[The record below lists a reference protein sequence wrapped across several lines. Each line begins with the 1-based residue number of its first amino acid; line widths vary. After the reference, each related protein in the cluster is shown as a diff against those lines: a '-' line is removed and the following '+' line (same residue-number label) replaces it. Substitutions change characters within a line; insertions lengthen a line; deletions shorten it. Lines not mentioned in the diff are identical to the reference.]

1 MDRSTLIVLAMTAAL
16 YFGWQASLD
25 YRYGKD
31 RGAKPVPAQSGAP
44 PAAADPKAPAPA
56 PELTVVPTPAAS
68 EPSREFVI
76 ERPLYRAVFTTS
88 GAALSEWVLSAYD
101 DASRPGD
108 PKVAITMAPP
118 GQASLTTP
126 FLSLGAGDLSR
137 VSYAASEV
145 SADHLVFRTTVG
157 GIAIRKTYRFDADG
171 YGARLSIEVAN
182 QSDRPVS
189 PDFRVQWPARL
200 GSGAD
205 FTEFGLAAY
214 ADDELVPFAIAPLPS
229 MLGFGGGGAEQ
240 SWPEEG
246 KPGPVQVDWAGAQTR
261 YFVAALL
268 PDNPSDARAE
278 MTPVEVERE
287 ARLDIYFEPVAL
299 PPGASLVREYRLYLG
314 PKEPERLD
322 AMGSHLD
329 EAIQLGWAP
338 FLTRFF
344 TSLLT
349 TTYRAIPNYG
359 VAILVL
365 TLIIRIVLAPL
376 MVGQMRSMK
385 RMSEL
390 APKIKAVQER
400 FPDDREKQQEAMM
413 AVYRDNGLS
422 PFSMFGGCVP
432 MLLQLPVFV
441 GFYSALNGSIQLR
454 QQPFVGWIQDLSQPE
469 SLFVIPGLDLH
480 VRVLP
485 LLLGA
490 SMVLQQKLT
499 PMQTMDPAQARMMQ
513 IVMPVMFTLMFYQ
526 FASGLGLYWLM
537 STLLGIAQQALM
549 NRKPTA
555 TKA

>member
-1 MDRSTLIVLAMTAAL
+1 LA
-16 YFGWQASLD
+16 
-25 YRYGKD
+25 
-31 RGAKPVPAQSGAP
+31 AP
-44 PAAADPKAPAPA
+44 RATAPATP
-56 PELTVVPTPAAS
+56 PRELVV
-68 EPSREFVI
+68 
-76 ERPLYRAVFTTS
+76 ERPLYRAVFTTE
-88 GAALSEWVLSAYD
+88 GAALSEWVLSDYD
-101 DASRPGD
+101 DRSRPGD
-108 PKVAITMAPP
+108 PKVAITMAPL
-118 GQASLTTP
+118 GQPSLTTP

-137 VSYAASEV
+137 ATYTVTEV
-145 SADHLVFRTTVG
+145 SPDHLEFRTTAG
-157 GIAIRKTYRFDADG
+157 GVAIRKTYRFDAEG

-182 QSDRPVS
+182 ESDQPIS

-214 ADDELVPFAIAPLPS
+214 ADDDLVPFAIAPHPS
-229 MLGFGGGGAEQ
+229 MLGFGGGGSDEK
-240 SWPEEG
+240 WPKPG
-246 KPGPVQVDWAGAQTR
+246 KPAPSQVDWAGAQTR
-261 YFVAALL
+261 YFVAALM
-268 PDNPSDARAE
+268 PDRPSDARAE

-287 ARLDIYFEPVAL
+287 ARLDVYFEPAVL
-299 PPGASLVREYRLYLG
+299 PPGASLAREYRLYLG
-314 PKEPERLD
+314 PKEPKRLD
-322 AMGSHLD
+322 AMGAHLD

-344 TSLLT
+344 TGLLT
-349 TTYRAIPNYG
+349 TTYRVIPNYG

-390 APKIKAVQER
+390 APKIKTAQER

-413 AVYRDNGLS
+413 AVYRDNGVS

-454 QQPFVGWIQDLSQPE
+454 QQPFFGWIQDLSQPE
-469 SLFVIPGLDLH
+469 SLFMIPGLDFH
-480 VRVLP
+480 VRALP

-549 NRKPTA
+549 NRKPA
-555 TKA
+555 AAKA